1 MPRGRANPRG
11 LVRVVVLTVTM
22 ALLGGGACRLAGGT
36 TAQSP
41 QAAAAAKLP
50 QCASCHQ
57 ADGVSRAELFP
68 HLAGQQ
74 KDYLVAQLTAFR
86 DHTRQD
92 RDAKTYMW
100 GPAAG
105 LSDATIQVLA
115 ADYAAKS
122 PAVGASRRN
131 DEATAGDAIFEQGV
145 PTRGVLACAS
155 CHGARGEGNAAIP
168 RLAGQHDDYLVLQLQ
183 AYASNSRDNAVMH
196 LIVTSLT
203 PGEVKDVSVYLSSL

>member
-1 MPRGRANPRG
+1 MPDRQTKERDLA
-11 LVRVVVLTVTM
+11 RVFALIVSVW
-22 ALLGGGACRLAGGT
+22 LLGRCDASAWADGST
-36 TAQSP
+36 PPSP
-41 QAAAAAKLP
+41 QAVAAAKSP

-68 HLAGQQ
+68 NLAGQQ
-74 KDYLVAQLTAFR
+74 KDYLIAQLTAFR

-100 GPAAG
+100 GPATG
-105 LSDATIQVLA
+105 LSDATIAILA
-115 ADYAAKS
+115 AGYAAKS
-122 PAVGASRRN
+122 PAA
-131 DEATAGDAIFEQGV
+131 ATSGKKDVAAGEAIFEKGV

-155 CHGARGEGNAAIP
+155 CHGPRGEGNAAIP

-196 LIVTSLT
+196 LIVKSLT